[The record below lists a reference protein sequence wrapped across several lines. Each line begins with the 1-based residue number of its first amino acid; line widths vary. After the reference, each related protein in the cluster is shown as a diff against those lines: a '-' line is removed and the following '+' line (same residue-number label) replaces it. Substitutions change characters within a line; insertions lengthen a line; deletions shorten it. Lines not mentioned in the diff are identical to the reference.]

1 MQNLRKTK
9 PDIYA
14 ARSVENRSSSTWF
27 GAGDPMH
34 FEHLKVVDPE
44 IFECIQSETRRQVET
59 LEMIASENFV
69 SPAVLEAMGSVMT
82 NKYAEGYPRHRYYGG
97 CEHVD
102 IAEGKARFRAK
113 KLFGA
118 KHANVQA
125 HSGSQANMA
134 AYFTLAKP
142 GDTIMGLHLNH
153 GGHLTHGSGVNFS
166 GRFFNVVPYEL
177 SPKTGRIDYD
187 RMAELAREHK
197 PRVIVTG
204 ASAYPRIIEFDR
216 VREIC
221 DEVGA
226 FHMADIAHIAGLVA
240 TGLHP
245 SPIDLA
251 DIVTTTTHKT
261 LRGPR
266 GGMILTN
273 NETAEIYLENMPG
286 TKTMAQAI
294 DAWIFPG
301 GQGGPLMHVIAAKAV
316 AFGEALTPEFTEYQQ
331 QVVSNAA
338 TLAEAL
344 MSEGFKLVTDGTDN
358 HLMLLDLSPKGLTG
372 KASEIALETAGITTN
387 KNMVPNDPQKPF
399 ITSGIRVGTPALTTR
414 GMKTDEMKL
423 IAKMISRVLND
434 QENEQTLTKVRS
446 EVAELT
452 SHFPLYLI
460 PE

>member
-1 MQNLRKTK
+1 MSNSESAQK
-9 PDIYA
+9 
-14 ARSVENRSSSTWF
+14 SGTWY

-34 FEHLKVVDPE
+34 FEHLKVVDPD
-44 IFECIQSETRRQVET
+44 IFKCIQSETRRQVET

-69 SPAVLEAMGSVMT
+69 SPAVLEALGSVMT
-82 NKYAEGYPRHRYYGG
+82 NKYAEGYPSNRYYGG

-142 GDTIMGLHLNH
+142 GDTVMGLHLNH

-166 GRFFNVVPYEL
+166 GRFFNIVPYEL
-177 SPKTGRIDYD
+177 SAKTGRIDYD
-187 RMAELAREHK
+187 QMAELAREHRPK
-197 PRVIVTG
+197 VIVTG
-204 ASAYPRIIEFDR
+204 ASAYPRIIDFAR
-216 VREIC
+216 VSEIC

-226 FHMADIAHIAGLVA
+226 FHIADIAHIAGLVA

-245 SPIDLA
+245 TPIDLA

-266 GGMILTN
+266 GGMILTS
-273 NETAEIYLENMPG
+273 NEISEIMVENMPKP
-286 TKTMAQAI
+286 KTMAQAI
-294 DAWIFPG
+294 DAWVFPG

-316 AFGEALTPEFTEYQQ
+316 AFGEALKPEFKVYQQ
-331 QVVSNAA
+331 QVVDNAA
-338 TLAEAL
+338 VLAETL
-344 MSEGFKLVTDGTDN
+344 LSEGFKLVTGGTDN
-358 HLMLLDLSPKGLTG
+358 HLILMDLSPKKLSG
-372 KASEIALETAGITTN
+372 KASEKALEAAGITTN

-414 GMKTDEMKL
+414 GMKTDDMVV
-423 IAKMISRVLND
+423 IGKMISRVLND
-434 QENEQTLTKVRS
+434 QENEQTLTKVRE

-452 SHFPLYLI
+452 SHFQLYQI
-460 PE
+460 PV